1 MASAALAYSPL
12 GDEVEY
18 SSPALGITRIPVL
31 DSGILDLGI
40 LLYHYLHHGRMQLV
54 FISHRSRTSFHIAHI
69 RAFIG
74 DYQGPF
80 KLPCSLC
87 IDSEITG
94 KLHRTS
100 HPFRDVAE

>member
-1 MASAALAYSPL
+1 MASAALAYSSL

-40 LLYHYLHHGRMQLV
+40 LLDHYLHHSRMQLV
-54 FISHRSRTSFHIAHI
+54 LITHRSGTAFHIAHI
-69 RAFIG
+69 RAFISNN
-74 DYQGPF
+74 QGPF

-87 IDSEITG
+87 IDSEIAG

-100 HPFRDVAE
+100 HPFRDVTE